1 MKVKEEIFN
10 ILRHN
15 YDLRKVISDKIKNR
29 ESTVYMW
36 SVRKQHNK
44 VGHLIVAGIIMKEM
58 KLSKKDFFEP
68 KINTDVKQ

>member
-10 ILRHN
+10 ILRQN
-15 YDLRKVISDKIKNR
+15 YELRKVISDKLKNR

-44 VGHLIVAGIIMKEM
+44 VGHLMVAEIIMKEL
-58 KLSKKDFFEP
+58 KLSKKDFFEL
-68 KINTDVKQ
+68 KNNTDVKQ